1 MQALAE
7 RSLPTKSTVSS
18 RTTREPGPPV
28 AEDLRSV
35 MEDGVQVPLK
45 PEDAPPVK
53 QKISLKLVEEVRRE
67 PVS

>member
-1 MQALAE
+1 MQELAE

-18 RTTREPGPPV
+18 RAMRDPWLPLE
-28 AEDLRSV
+28 EDLRNV

-53 QKISLKLVEEVRRE
+53 QKISLKLVKEVRRE